1 MRKILF
7 LMLGFTALFADKEVK
22 IYVQKIHCP
31 LCTTIVRK
39 ALLQTPGV
47 ISAKVSQ
54 QSKTATVVAKDDA
67 NETAMLEAIA
77 KTGYEGVIVK

>member
-7 LMLGFTALFADKEVK
+7 LMLGFTALFGDKAVK
-22 IYVQKIHCP
+22 IYVEKIHCP
-31 LCTTIVRK
+31 LCTAIVQK

-54 QSKTATVVAKDDA
+54 QSKTATVAAKDDV

>member
-7 LMLGFTALFADKEVK
+7 LMLGFTTLFADKEVK
-22 IYVQKIHCP
+22 IYVEKIHCP

-39 ALLQTPGV
+39 ALLQTSGV

-54 QSKTATVVAKDDA
+54 QSKTAIVAAKDDA

-77 KTGYEGVIVK
+77 RTGYEGVIIK

>member
-7 LMLGFTALFADKEVK
+7 LMFGFMALFADKEVK
-22 IYVQKIHCP
+22 IYVEKIHCP
-31 LCTTIVRK
+31 LCTAIVRK

-54 QSKTATVVAKDDA
+54 QSKTATVAAKDDT
-67 NETAMLEAIA
+67 NETAMLEEIA

>member
-1 MRKILF
+1 M
-7 LMLGFTALFADKEVK
+7 
-22 IYVQKIHCP
+22 QKIPCP

-54 QSKTATVVAKDDA
+54 QSKTATVAAKDDA

>member
-1 MRKILF
+1 MQIQGACGERAENRR
-7 LMLGFTALFADKEVK
+7 TPA
-22 IYVQKIHCP
+22 
-31 LCTTIVRK
+31 K

-54 QSKTATVVAKDDA
+54 QSKTATAVAKDDA

-77 KTGYEGVIVK
+77 KTGYEGAIVK

>member
-7 LMLGFTALFADKEVK
+7 LMLGFTALFGDKEVK
-22 IYVQKIHCP
+22 IYVEKIHCP

-47 ISAKVSQ
+47 ISAKVSH
-54 QSKTATVVAKDDA
+54 K
-67 NETAMLEAIA
+67 ET
-77 KTGYEGVIVK
+77 

>member
-7 LMLGFTALFADKEVK
+7 LMLGFTALFGDKEVK
-22 IYVQKIHCP
+22 IYVEKIHCP
-31 LCTTIVRK
+31 LCTAIVRK

-47 ISAKVSQ
+47 INAKGSQ
-54 QSKTATVVAKDDA
+54 QSKTATVVAKDDT

-77 KTGYEGVIVK
+77 KTGYKGVIVK

>member
-7 LMLGFTALFADKEVK
+7 LMLGFTTLFADKEVK
-22 IYVQKIHCP
+22 IYVEKIYCP

-39 ALLQTPGV
+39 ALLQTSGV

-54 QSKTATVVAKDDA
+54 QSKTAIVAAKDDA

-77 KTGYEGVIVK
+77 RTGYEGVIVK

>member
-1 MRKILF
+1 MRKIL
-7 LMLGFTALFADKEVK
+7 LLVLGFTALFADKEVK

-31 LCTTIVRK
+31 LCTAIVRK

-54 QSKTATVVAKDDA
+54 QSKTATVAAKDDA
-67 NETAMLEAIA
+67 NETVMLEAIA
-77 KTGYEGVIVK
+77 KTGYEGVIIK

>member
-7 LMLGFTALFADKEVK
+7 LMLGFTALFGDKEVK
-22 IYVQKIHCP
+22 IYVEKIDCP
-31 LCTTIVRK
+31 LCTAIVQK

-54 QSKTATVVAKDDA
+54 QSKTATVAAKDDV